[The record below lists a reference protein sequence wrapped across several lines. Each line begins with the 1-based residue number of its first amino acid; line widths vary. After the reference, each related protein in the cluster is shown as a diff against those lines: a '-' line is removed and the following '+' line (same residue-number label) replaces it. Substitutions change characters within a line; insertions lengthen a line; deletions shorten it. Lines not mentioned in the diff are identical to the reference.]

1 MYIYILLRRNVY
13 IFFCGTRRLSC
24 CDILR
29 KGVGITGFDVQKMLY
44 YFAALTFTWPG
55 PREFQRDTST
65 NPNRGNSTPSPP
77 TCWVLG
83 FCGVYDFGP
92 FFGLLKGPTGGYI
105 IHHCPCFKVDLG
117 VLWVAGRIL
126 MESRGSLQSCPM
138 ISEGIDLI
146 PRKDVTRIDI
156 CIYICIYIY
165 VYIYIYL
172 EPKWPLFLKLN
183 PSKQGLL
190 QPNQGPF
197 GFQVYIYIG

>member
-1 MYIYILLRRNVY
+1 MFTY
-13 IFFCGTRRLSC
+13 FFCGTRRLSC

-29 KGVGITGFDVQKMLY
+29 KGVRITGFDVQKMLY

-156 CIYICIYIY
+156 CIYIY
-165 VYIYIYL
+165 VYIYIYIPRTQMTSIF
-172 EPKWPLFLKLN
+172 EAKPLKTR
-183 PSKQGLL
+183 
-190 QPNQGPF
+190 PF
-197 GFQVYIYIG
+197 ATKSRAIWVPGIYIYIG